1 MNIKFEWDEDKNLRN
16 QLKHGVS
23 FDLAQHVFDDPFAF
37 SSQDR
42 HENGEERW
50 QTIGIVGGIVVL
62 LVAHTVAMADGTE
75 IIRIISARR
84 ADRNERNRYDKQ
96 TH

>member
-37 SSQDR
+37 LSQDR

-62 LVAHTVAMADGTE
+62 LVAHTVTMADGTE

-84 ADRNERNRYDKQ
+84 ADKNERNRYDKQ
-96 TH
+96 TY